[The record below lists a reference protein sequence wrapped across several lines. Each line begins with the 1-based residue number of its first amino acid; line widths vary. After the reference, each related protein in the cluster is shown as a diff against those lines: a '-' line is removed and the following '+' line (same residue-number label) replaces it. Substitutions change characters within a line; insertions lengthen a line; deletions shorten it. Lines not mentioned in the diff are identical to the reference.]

1 MCPKPF
7 PCQNLGARSIYVG
20 VGVGGG
26 GANGGLLTFRRA
38 VQKRESLDFRS
49 PEVGISG
56 EEVDLTIAI
65 YQS

>member
-1 MCPKPF
+1 MWGWG
-7 PCQNLGARSIYVG
+7 LE
-20 VGVGGG
+20 
-26 GANGGLLTFRRA
+26 GANGGLLTFRRV
-38 VQKRESLDFRS
+38 VQKIESLDFRS